1 MNSDQQL
8 YDWLVNSP
16 LTYKLEPRHIHLLT
30 GFVESKW
37 LHKGDILYWEDEK
50 AESFA
55 YIVEGR
61 MQVLKQDVTKASKVI
76 AYLTA
81 GRLVGVIEI
90 LDEAERVATVRALET
105 THVITI
111 SRKNL
116 SHIQR
121 EFPRIGQAILRA
133 MVRVLADHLR
143 QADATLADMYGQR
156 DR

>member
-37 LHKGDILYWEDEK
+37 LHKGDVLYWEDEK

-76 AYLTA
+76 AYLTE
-81 GRLVGVIEI
+81 GRLVGVMEV
-90 LDEAERVATVRALET
+90 LDESERAATVRALEM
-105 THVITI
+105 THVLIIT
-111 SRKNL
+111 RKRL
-116 SHIQR
+116 EHIEH

-143 QADATLADMYGQR
+143 QADAALADMYGQR
-156 DR
+156 NS